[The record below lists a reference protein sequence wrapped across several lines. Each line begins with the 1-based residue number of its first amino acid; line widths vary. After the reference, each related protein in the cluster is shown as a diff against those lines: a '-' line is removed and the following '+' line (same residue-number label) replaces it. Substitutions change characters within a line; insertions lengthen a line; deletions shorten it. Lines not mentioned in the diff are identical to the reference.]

1 METPALRYV
10 VRAIV
15 RLGGVNL
22 RLHER
27 PEGVSALS
35 LSVCVSLF
43 LPVMCPF
50 VQYCLLC
57 LVDIFCWL
65 IDFCCCC
72 FFAPMEYFY
81 TAFCCLA
88 FFIWGW
94 WGLTSDFVRQTW
106 RRAYEKQVQE
116 TEALKR
122 EGGETALAAQWRQRY
137 EKLSLEKVRSVD
149 CCLPIDR
156 YVSVLV
162 LCMFF

>member
-1 METPALRYV
+1 METPAIRYV

-27 PEGVSALS
+27 LEGVSALS
-35 LSVCVSLF
+35 LSVCLSLF

-88 FFIWGW
+88 GMMGINIGFRS
-94 WGLTSDFVRQTW
+94 TD
-106 RRAYEKQVQE
+106 
-116 TEALKR
+116 
-122 EGGETALAAQWRQRY
+122 LATRLRKASARN
-137 EKLSLEKVRSVD
+137 
-149 CCLPIDR
+149 
-156 YVSVLV
+156 
-162 LCMFF
+162 